1 MAKTLPS
8 LNWQAHRFHIVGRR
22 LCQHT
27 VAAAAASYT
36 TSSNQLLHAVCQEHG
51 IKLDSNVQLASTD
64 WGYGLCRSSHST
76 DAAGPV
82 VAVPLHLVLSC
93 SIPGCSPT
101 PEQMCPAL
109 EQLLHSSAVSQS
121 WEMQV
126 AVLLLWALRQASP
139 QSRIGSFWRQYRPL
153 LPGGV
158 QDCSSLLVWT
168 AAELQEL
175 QVRHCL
181 NAGADRLTDCLGP
194 GTSRPHAQYV

>member
-1 MAKTLPS
+1 
-8 LNWQAHRFHIVGRR
+8 
-22 LCQHT
+22 
-27 VAAAAASYT
+27 
-36 TSSNQLLHAVCQEHG
+36 
-51 IKLDSNVQLASTD
+51 
-64 WGYGLCRSSHST
+64 
-76 DAAGPV
+76 
-82 VAVPLHLVLSC
+82 
-93 SIPGCSPT
+93 
-101 PEQMCPAL
+101 MCPAL